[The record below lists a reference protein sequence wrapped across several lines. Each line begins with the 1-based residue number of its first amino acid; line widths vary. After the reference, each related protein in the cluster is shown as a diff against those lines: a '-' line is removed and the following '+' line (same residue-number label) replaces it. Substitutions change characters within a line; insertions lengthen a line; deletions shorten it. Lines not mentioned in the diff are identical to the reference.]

1 MKQNNFPLS
10 QQADAK
16 SSSKNPVISKKVCW
30 ATLIN
35 GWILL
40 ADPQNM
46 LNYFTVKACV
56 CYFLSNFYFS
66 PNNSPLKTMKN
77 VFYFI

>member
-46 LNYFTVKACV
+46 LNYFTV
-56 CYFLSNFYFS
+56 
-66 PNNSPLKTMKN
+66 
-77 VFYFI
+77 